1 MIKYIGLR
9 KSYLQILFCL
19 PHRDLLVQY
28 ACFIPWM
35 KFSLYLFPV
44 LLVLRV
50 MRRMRFQGFWKVQH
64 FETLGYVWNLVS
76 GYYTSQKMKFS
87 IKDFFSKYD
96 QICRKLRIRSHLLKK
111 SSMENFI
118 FCAVLTSKV
127 YLESWQTSVME
138 LFCET
143 S

>member
-1 MIKYIGLR
+1 MMKYIDLR

-19 PHRDLLVQY
+19 PNQDLTVQY
-28 ACFIPWM
+28 TSFIPWM

-50 MRRMRFQGFWKVQH
+50 MSRMRFQGFWKVDH

-76 GYYTSQKMKFS
+76 GYYTSQKVKFF

-127 YLESWQTSVME
+127 YLESWQTSVVE

>member
-1 MIKYIGLR
+1 MMKYIDLR

-19 PHRDLLVQY
+19 PNQDLTVQY
-28 ACFIPWM
+28 TSFIPWM
-35 KFSLYLFPV
+35 KFSLYFFPV

-50 MRRMRFQGFWKVQH
+50 MSRMRFQGFWKVDH

-76 GYYTSQKMKFS
+76 GYYTSQKMKFF

-127 YLESWQTSVME
+127 YLESWQTSVVE